1 MISRPSAMQSV
12 RSALAANPVCAL
24 LGPRQ
29 CGKTTLALELARGR
43 RAHYFDLE
51 TATGRARMARP
62 ELTLAPLSGLIIIDE
77 IQQQPELFTALRP
90 LADRTRS
97 RARFLILGS
106 AAPALVRGASE
117 SLAGR
122 VGFVHLG
129 PLDLNEVSK
138 GKSAPK
144 SRLEAVT
151 HRLWLRGGFPRSY
164 LARTDLLSLHWRQD
178 FIRTFLERDI
188 PQLGIRI
195 PAETLRR
202 FWLMIAHY
210 HAQIWNGAE
219 LARALGT
226 TEHSVRHYL
235 DLLTGTYLLRQLPPW
250 YENLG
255 KRQFKSPKVYVRD
268 AGLLHALLGL
278 PARADLEGH
287 PKFGASWEGFALE
300 QLLSVAGTD
309 QAYFWGTHSGAELD
323 LMLIHRG
330 RRYGVEFKASAAPT
344 MTRSLHIALADL
356 GLKRA
361 WIVYPGHETYPVHEK
376 VEAIPLGSLTAK
388 FARGTI
394 R

>member
-43 RAHYFDLE
+43 RSHYFDLE

-62 ELTLAPLSGLIIIDE
+62 ELTLAPLSGLVIIDE
-77 IQQQPELFTALRP
+77 IQRQPELFTALRP
-90 LADRTRS
+90 LADRPRS
-97 RARFLILGS
+97 RTRFLILGS
-106 AAPALVRGASE
+106 ASPELVRGASE

-122 VGFVHLG
+122 LGFVHLG
-129 PLDLNEVSK
+129 PLDLNEVAK
-138 GKSAPK
+138 GRPASP
-144 SRLEAVT
+144 SRRDAT
-151 HRLWLRGGFPRSY
+151 MQRLWLRGGFPRSY
-164 LARTDLLSLHWRQD
+164 LARTDALSLQWRRD

-188 PQLGIRI
+188 PLLGIRI
-195 PAETLRR
+195 PSETLRR

-219 LARALGT
+219 LARALGV
-226 TEHSVRHYL
+226 TEHTVRHYL

-250 YENLG
+250 FENLG

-268 AGLLHALLGL
+268 AGLLHALLGI

-309 QAYFWGTHSGAELD
+309 QAYYWGTHSGAELD

-330 RRYGVEFKASAAPT
+330 RRYGVEFKAAAAPT
-344 MTRSLHIALADL
+344 MTRSLHIALGDL
-356 GLKRA
+356 GLERA
-361 WIVYPGHETYPVHEK
+361 WIVYPGRESYLVHERI
-376 VEAIPLGSLTAK
+376 EAIPLESLV
-388 FARGTI
+388 ARLV
-394 R
+394 RNLR